1 MPKKRFNSKRE
12 RFLKVAEARTNAV
25 LEKLRVLGN
34 CANKSLYEYTDEEI
48 NKIFRVIQERLN
60 EVKLK
65 FKSGRERRFV
75 LKQNG

>member
-1 MPKKRFNSKRE
+1 MPKQRFTSKRE

-34 CANKSLYEYTDEEI
+34 CANRSLYEYTDEEI

-60 EVKLK
+60 EVKMK

>member
-1 MPKKRFNSKRE
+1 MPKQRFNSKRE

-34 CANKSLYEYTDEEI
+34 CANRSLYEYTDEEI

-60 EVKLK
+60 EVKMK

>member
-1 MPKKRFNSKRE
+1 MPKQRFASKRE

-34 CANKSLYEYTDEEI
+34 CANRSLYEYTDEEI

-60 EVKLK
+60 EVKMK
-65 FKSGRERRFV
+65 FKSGRERRFR
-75 LKQNG
+75 LFN